1 MTNEIQWDCFISYA
15 AEDRAGVVEPLAREL
30 AKQDIRVWY
39 DQWMLRIGDS
49 LRRTIDRGLL
59 RSRFGV
65 VILSPNFFRKEW
77 PQRELD
83 GLVQRE
89 VSGQRVIL
97 PVWHNVT
104 HADVAKYSLPLA
116 DRVAGSTSSGTPKL
130 AEQLVTAMEG
140 RIVNNKLQNRKL
152 YLISPAASVDIR
164 YDRLRISAQLH
175 RYSLTIRFTLEVPPD
190 QGRIR
195 MKILWPKEVRIVK
208 MSNIMRGKEI
218 RVKNLQYIE
227 LWLDYDHRIFPGQI
241 LDLVGPKSFAE
252 LTYEYDDRIWH
263 ILDEHPRNLI
273 CNIYLE
279 DHLPVEKC
287 VPFSELN
294 IF

>member
-1 MTNEIQWDCFISYA
+1 M
-15 AEDRAGVVEPLAREL
+15 
-30 AKQDIRVWY
+30 
-39 DQWMLRIGDS
+39 
-49 LRRTIDRGLL
+49 
-59 RSRFGV
+59 
-65 VILSPNFFRKEW
+65 
-77 PQRELD
+77 
-83 GLVQRE
+83 QRE

-104 HADVAKYSLPLA
+104 HADIAKYSLPLA
-116 DRVAGSTSSGTPKL
+116 DRVAGSTSSDTPKL
-130 AEQLVTAMEG
+130 AEQLITAMKG
-140 RIVNNKLQNRKL
+140 RIVNNKLHNQKL
-152 YLISPAASVDIR
+152 HIISSTASVDIKF
-164 YDRLRISAQLH
+164 DRLCISDQLH
-175 RYSLTIRFTLEVPPD
+175 RYSLTVRFTLEVPPD

-252 LTYEYDDRIWH
+252 LTYEYDDRIWY

-273 CNIYLE
+273 CNIYFE
-279 DHLPVEKC
+279 DHLPVEKY